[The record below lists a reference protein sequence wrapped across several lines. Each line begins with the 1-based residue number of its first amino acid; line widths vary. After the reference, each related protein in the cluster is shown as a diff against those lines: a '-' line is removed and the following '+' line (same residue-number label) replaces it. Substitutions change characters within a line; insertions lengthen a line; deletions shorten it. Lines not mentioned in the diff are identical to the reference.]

1 MNTTD
6 DLARTLRDQADRVG
20 GHPIDFESVR
30 GRARGI
36 QRRRRVAAGA
46 GVLAAIAVIA
56 PIAVAANGGLLGSDN
71 PLPPA
76 TQVPSPTPVGVVK
89 ADASSAPRGDA
100 PTIPWLERTV
110 LHQPDGTTTD
120 LGKPYQQV
128 TPYDG
133 GWAVTDIIENTTS
146 FLDADGNVRRTF
158 PGSSLVVAA
167 DGEAFATVLEATGG
181 LDVGLYP
188 AAGVGPGGYLSSVVS
203 FDGTV
208 DLAGFTRREGPA
220 QGAPGAQEV
229 AYNLRSA
236 NGRSS
241 GVWLTDWEQEPRRLP
256 GLLNVRATSQVNG
269 LVSGLTSIDELE
281 PGSCSAVVVAAT
293 GQHRWETCDYT
304 LESFSPDGRYVI
316 GTDAYADG
324 IGGRTVAILDAT
336 DGTVIVDYTT
346 ADFGFT
352 GSSVWESSSTVLT
365 TTYQDGRWYA
375 LRLGLD
381 GTMAQVLDPVRAPDV
396 NNPWGW
402 GLRP

>member
-6 DLARTLRDQADRVG
+6 DLTRTLREQADRIG
-20 GHPIDFESVR
+20 GHPVDFESVR

-36 QRRRRVAAGA
+36 QRRRRMAAGA
-46 GVLAAIAVIA
+46 GLLAAIAVIV
-56 PIAVAANGGLLGSDN
+56 PVAVAANGGLLGSDN
-71 PLPPA
+71 SLPPA
-76 TQVPSPTPVGVVK
+76 TQVPSPSPIGVVE
-89 ADASSAPRGDA
+89 ADASAAPRGDGPA
-100 PTIPWLERTV
+100 IPWLDGTV

-120 LGKPYQQV
+120 LGKAYAEV

-133 GWAVTDIIENTTS
+133 GWAVVDLAEGTTS
-146 FLDADGNVRRTF
+146 FLDANGEVRQTF
-158 PGSSLVVAA
+158 PGHSLAVAA
-167 DGEAFATVLEATGG
+167 GGESFATVLEATGG

-188 AAGVGPGGYLSSVVS
+188 VAGIGSDGYLSSVVS

-220 QGAPGAQEV
+220 EGTPGAQEV
-229 AYNLRSA
+229 AYTLTGA
-236 NGRSS
+236 NGRS
-241 GVWLTDWEQEPRRLP
+241 GAWLTDWEHDPKRVP
-256 GLLNVRATSQVNG
+256 GLLNVRAASQVKG
-269 LVSGLTSIDELE
+269 LVSGLTSVDELE

-304 LESFSPDGRYVI
+304 LEAFSPDGRYVI
-316 GTDAYADG
+316 GTDAYGDG

-346 ADFGFT
+346 ADLGFT

-365 TTYQDGRWYA
+365 TTYQDGQWYA

-381 GTMAQVLDPVRAPDV
+381 GTIIQALDPVRAGDV
-396 NNPWGW
+396 DNPWGW